1 MSKEAQTEYNSE
13 SIKVLKGL
21 DAVRKR
27 PGMFIGDTDDGTGL
41 HHMVFELVD
50 NSIDEALAGFCD
62 EIRVTI
68 HVGETITVTDNGR
81 GVPTEMHKEGVSAAE
96 VIMTVL
102 HAGGKFDDNS
112 YKVSGGLH
120 GVGVSVVNA
129 LSEELKLT
137 IRRDNKVHEQY
148 YKHGVPQA
156 PLAVVGE
163 TKSTGTE
170 CHFEPSG
177 ETFTNIEF
185 HYDILA
191 KKLRE
196 LAFLNAGVSV
206 RLADERSGKKELYK
220 YDGGLKAFVDYL
232 NKNKTT
238 VNKLFHFI
246 SERDED
252 GVTVEVALQWNDSY
266 QENIFPYTNNIP
278 QRDGGTHL
286 AGFRGAL
293 TRVLK
298 GYIDKEMSSPKG
310 KEVVMTGDDARE
322 GLTAIIAVKVPDP
335 KFSSQTKDKLVSSEV
350 KAVVEQEMASH
361 FNDYLM
367 ENPQDAKLIVSKM
380 IDAARARDA
389 ARKARE
395 MTRRKGAL
403 DIAGLPGKLADCQE
417 KDPALSEI
425 YIVEGD
431 SAGGSAKQGRNRKN
445 QAVLPLKGKILNVEK
460 ARFDKMLSSVEIG
473 TLIKALGCGI
483 GNEEFDP
490 EALRY
495 HSIIIMTDADV
506 DGSHI
511 RTLLLTFFFRQMRE
525 LVERGHIFIAQ
536 PPLYKIRKGK
546 QEQYLKDDMEL
557 ASYQTQI
564 ALQDASLHVNTKA
577 PAIAGDSLETLVK
590 QYNEAY
596 SIISRLAR
604 VYPTEILE
612 AMIFSRTFRE
622 EELKSKAKVSK
633 WVTELSANLEKHHPG
648 IASNFSLNLNEDP
661 ERHLFLPEATI
672 DLHGLKKTYSFSQ
685 DFFHSGEYR
694 TITELG
700 DMLEGLIE
708 EGAYVKRGDRTH
720 DVTSLG
726 DAIEWVMNDAMK
738 GHYLQRYK
746 GLGEMNPD
754 QLWDTTMNPETRRM
768 SQVTI
773 DDAFSADQ
781 LFNTLMGDQVE
792 PRREFIEDNALAA
805 ENLDI

>member
-1 MSKEAQTEYNSE
+1 MSDEPQSDYNSD

-27 PGMFIGDTDDGTGL
+27 PGMYIGDTDDGTGL

-50 NSIDEALAGFCD
+50 NSIDEALAGHCD
-62 EIRVTI
+62 EIKVII
-68 HVGETITVTDNGR
+68 HVGETVTVADNGR
-81 GVPTEMHKEGVSAAE
+81 GIPTEIHDEGVSAAE

-137 IRRDNKVHEQY
+137 IRREGKVHEQTY
-148 YKHGVPQA
+148 VHGVPEA

-163 TKSTGTE
+163 TSRSGTE
-170 CHFEPSG
+170 CQFKPSAD
-177 ETFTNIEF
+177 TFSNVEF

-196 LAFLNAGVSV
+196 LAFLNAGIAI
-206 RLADERSGKKELYK
+206 RLTDERSGKEELFK
-220 YDGGLKAFVDYL
+220 YEGGLKAFVDYL
-232 NKNKTT
+232 NKNKAT
-238 VNKLFHFI
+238 VNRPFYFV
-246 SERDED
+246 SEREED
-252 GVTVEVALQWNDSY
+252 GITVEVALQWNDSY

-298 GYIDKEMSSPKG
+298 SYIDKELANKKG
-310 KEVVMTGDDARE
+310 KEVVTSGDDARE
-322 GLTAIIAVKVPDP
+322 GLTAIISVKVPDP

-350 KAVVEQEMASH
+350 KGVVEQEMAAK
-361 FNDYLM
+361 FGDYLL
-367 ENPQDAKLIVSKM
+367 ENPADAKLIVGKM
-380 IDAARARDA
+380 IDAARAREA

-445 QAVLPLKGKILNVEK
+445 QAILPLKGKILNVEK
-460 ARFDKMLSSVEIG
+460 ARFDKMLSSQEIG
-473 TLIKALGCGI
+473 TMIKALGCGI
-483 GNEEFDP
+483 GNEEFEP
-490 EALRY
+490 GNLRY

-546 QEQYLKDDMEL
+546 QEQYLKDDSEL
-557 ASYQTQI
+557 ASYQTQM
-564 ALQDASLHVNTKA
+564 ALEGAILHVNADA
-577 PAIAGDSLETLVK
+577 PGIADDSLEALVK
-590 QYNEAY
+590 QYNDSY

-604 VYPTEILE
+604 LYPTEILE
-612 AMIFSRTFRE
+612 AMIFSSHLE
-622 EELKSKAKVSK
+622 EDDLKYKDKVTS
-633 WVTELSANLEKHHPG
+633 WLAELSAKFTELHPG
-648 IASNFSLNLNEDP
+648 VSPNYTLTIREDS
-661 ERHLFLPEATI
+661 ERNLFLPEAVLS
-672 DLHGLKKTYSFSQ
+672 LHGLERNYGFSR
-685 DFFHSGEYR
+685 DFFHSGEYKS
-694 TITELG
+694 ISKLG
-700 DMLEGLIE
+700 DTLNGLIE
-708 EGAYVKRGDRTH
+708 EGAYVKRGEKTH
-720 DVTSLG
+720 EVKSFA
-726 DAIEWVMNDAMK
+726 DAIEWLTSDAMK

-768 SQVTI
+768 LQVTI
-773 DDAFSADQ
+773 EDAISADQ
-781 LFNTLMGDQVE
+781 LFNTLMGDQVD
-792 PRREFIEDNALAA
+792 PRREFIEENALAA